1 MNNYLNVP
9 PNNRQAELSVIGGCL
24 LSVSARD
31 DVIQIL
37 RPEHFYG
44 DDTRAI
50 YAGICEMHDVGKTAI
65 DALTLAEWLESKKRL
80 EIAGGPALIMECMES
95 VPHAAHSAY
104 YAKSILTASQ
114 CRAGMQIGQELIRDA
129 RDTPENPLEILAKAE
144 TAIHAAMETGI
155 QDEPTKLADV
165 LVEALAELN
174 NPTPKPKYIGT
185 EWEHVEE
192 FSSGITLGGV
202 VCLAAR
208 PGEGKTALALSLAMR
223 VAESGVG
230 VLFCGYEMQKQS
242 LTARSLSIVSGIE
255 FYKLEKNKISHDE
268 RHLIVETSSM
278 MGKWPVY
285 FDDSCR
291 PQSGLLTL
299 IRRMVRRY
307 KVKVVIV
314 DYLQLIEP
322 DDHRANREQQVAGIT
337 RALKTLAMKL
347 NIGILLLSQLNRE
360 IERRLNREPQLSDL
374 RESGAIEQD
383 SDQVWFVWRPT
394 ESKEGAVI
402 NNVGK
407 LKVAKNRNG
416 KTGIAEIT
424 WQPDTMKFS
433 DSTYDPFRNRL

>member
-1 MNNYLNVP
+1 MTDHVP
-9 PNNRQAELSVIGGCL
+9 PNNRHAELSVIGGCL
-24 LSVSARD
+24 LSESARD
-31 DVIQIL
+31 DAIQIL
-37 RPEHFYG
+37 RPDHFYG
-44 DDTRAI
+44 EDTRALF
-50 YAGICEMHDVGKTAI
+50 AGICEMHEAGKTAV
-65 DALTLAEWLESKKRL
+65 DALTLAEWLESRKRL
-80 EIAGGPALIMECMES
+80 SQAGGPELIVACMES
-95 VPHAAHSAY
+95 VPHAAHTAY
-104 YAKSILTASQ
+104 YAKVILTASQ

-144 TAIHAAMETGI
+144 SAIHTAMETGTE
-155 QDEPTKLADV
+155 DEPTKLADV
-165 LVEALAELN
+165 LAEALTELD

-185 EWEHVEE
+185 EWDHVEE
-192 FSSGITLGGV
+192 FSSGIPLGGV

-208 PGEGKTALALSLAMR
+208 PGEGKTAMALSLAMR
-223 VAESGVG
+223 IAEAGVG
-230 VLFCGYEMQKQS
+230 VLFCGYEMQKPS

-255 FYKLEKNKISHDE
+255 FYKLEKNKLSHDE
-268 RHLIVETSSM
+268 RHRIIETSSM

-291 PQSGLLTL
+291 PQTGLLTL

-307 KVKVVIV
+307 KTKVVIV

-347 NIGILLLSQLNRE
+347 DIGILLLSQLNRE
-360 IERRLNREPQLSDL
+360 IEKRLNREPQLSDL

-383 SDQVWFVWRPT
+383 ADQVWFVWRPT
-394 ESKEGAVI
+394 ESKEVAVQ

-407 LKVAKNRNG
+407 LKIAKNRNG

-433 DSTYDPFRNRL
+433 DTTYDYNFK